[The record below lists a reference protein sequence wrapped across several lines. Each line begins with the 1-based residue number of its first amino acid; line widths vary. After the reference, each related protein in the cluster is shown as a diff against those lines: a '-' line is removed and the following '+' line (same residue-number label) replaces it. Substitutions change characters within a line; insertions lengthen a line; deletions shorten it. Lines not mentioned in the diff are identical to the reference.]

1 MPKVKIDLDEM
12 WCFST
17 HLDAAALLNSGDS
30 VIELPDEWLER
41 YQSVSE
47 QFFKMQ
53 GHLEHCYRHQMGL
66 KPFNDSP
73 FRLEQK

>member
-12 WCFST
+12 WCFSPDT
-17 HLDAAALLNSGDS
+17 NSDTDVDS
-30 VIELPDEWLER
+30 GVELPDEWLEQ
-41 YQSVSE
+41 YQNVSK
-47 QFFKMQ
+47 QFFEMQ
-53 GHLEHCYRHQMGL
+53 QHLEHCYRHQMGL